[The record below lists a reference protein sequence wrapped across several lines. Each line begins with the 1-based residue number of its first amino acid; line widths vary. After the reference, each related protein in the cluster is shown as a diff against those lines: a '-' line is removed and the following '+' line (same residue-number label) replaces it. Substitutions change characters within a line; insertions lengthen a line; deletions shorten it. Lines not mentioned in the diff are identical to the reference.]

1 MEAVVKNLERTAEL
15 LAVSQTEIV
24 QRWDKQTLDR
34 AFQWT
39 QYCEHLYTRFHANPT
54 VRDILEKRLQVT
66 NESLRTTFQGYT
78 DITFSDLSQCQH
90 LLLVGLLNNA
100 AVPSSV
106 IKQLFDTSCSKTVGD
121 KSKDA
126 TGHCTELIEVKSAC
140 KVLSAIYLKRSTSFP
155 GPDADVVGTTLM
167 EMLDILLSPA
177 TGGSN
182 VGLAEKLLDSILQTC
197 GEYENFSGV
206 VAAALLSR
214 KNNSAASATTA
225 AASTTTA
232 SATTAAAST
241 TTASA
246 KTAAASTT
254 TASAT
259 TAAASTT
266 TTTASATTAA
276 ASTTTAATTA
286 AASSASATTA
296 ASTMASG
303 GVSLDFILD
312 WLQQHHSL
320 LQHMCSTLPIGLLMD
335 LYRQSVRFR
344 VTYCDMLK
352 QWGSQL
358 EYDMGEGE
366 WVQVFTTNGVSFKT
380 LSDHYR
386 SLLGACPSMKEDIE
400 RELTELKV
408 ADGDFDVR
416 GLSVWGDLLSELNKV

>member
-39 QYCEHLYTRFHANPT
+39 QYCEHLYTRFHANTT
-54 VRDILEKRLQVT
+54 VRDILEKQLQVT

-140 KVLSAIYLKRSTSFP
+140 KVLSAIYLKGSTSFP

-214 KNNSAASATTA
+214 KNNSATAAASATTA
-225 AASTTTA
+225 AAS
-232 SATTAAAST
+232 ATT
-241 TTASA
+241 
-246 KTAAASTT
+246 
-254 TASAT
+254 
-259 TAAASTT
+259 
-266 TTTASATTAA
+266 
-276 ASTTTAATTA
+276 
-286 AASSASATTA
+286 
-296 ASTMASG
+296 SG

-386 SLLGACPSMKEDIE
+386 SLLGACPSMEEDIE
-400 RELTELKV
+400 RELTELRV

>member
-1 MEAVVKNLERTAEL
+1 MEAVVKNLERTMEL
-15 LAVSQTEIV
+15 LAVSQTETV

-39 QYCEHLYTRFHANPT
+39 QYCEHVYTRFHANPT
-54 VRDILEKRLQVT
+54 VRDILEKQLQVT

-78 DITFSDLSQCQH
+78 DFTFSDLSQCQH

-106 IKQLFDTSCSKTVGD
+106 IKLLFDTRTVGG

-126 TGHCTELIEVKSAC
+126 TGHCTELIEVKSAR

-155 GPDADVVGTTLM
+155 GPDVDVIGMTLM
-167 EMLDILLSPA
+167 EILDTLLSPA
-177 TGGSN
+177 SGVSK
-182 VGLAEKLLDSILQTC
+182 VGLAEKLLDNILQTC
-197 GEYENFSGV
+197 GENEIFSGV

-214 KNNSAASATTA
+214 KHNKTATTA
-225 AASTTTA
+225 AATTTKMV
-232 SATTAAAST
+232 SE
-241 TTASA
+241 
-246 KTAAASTT
+246 
-254 TASAT
+254 
-259 TAAASTT
+259 
-266 TTTASATTAA
+266 
-276 ASTTTAATTA
+276 
-286 AASSASATTA
+286 
-296 ASTMASG
+296 
-303 GVSLDFILD
+303 GVSLDFILV
-312 WLQQHHSL
+312 WLQQHYSL

-335 LYRQSVRFR
+335 LYQQSVRFR
-344 VTYCDMLK
+344 VTYRDMLK

-366 WVQVFTTNGVSFKT
+366 WVQMYTTDGVSFKT

-386 SLLGACPSMKEDIE
+386 SLLGACPSTKEDVE

-408 ADGDFDVR
+408 ADGDFDVG

>member
-1 MEAVVKNLERTAEL
+1 MEAIVKNVERTTEL
-15 LAVSQTEIV
+15 LAVSQTETV

-39 QYCEHLYTRFHANPT
+39 QYCQHVYTRFHANPT
-54 VRDILEKRLQVT
+54 VRDILEKQLQVT
-66 NESLRTTFQGYT
+66 NESLRTTFLGYT

-106 IKQLFDTSCSKTVGD
+106 VKLLFDTITVGG
-121 KSKDA
+121 KYKDA
-126 TGHCTELIEVKSAC
+126 TGHCIELIEVKSAC

-155 GPDADVVGTTLM
+155 GPDADVLGMTLM

-177 TGGSN
+177 TGGSK
-182 VGLAEKLLDSILQTC
+182 VGLAGKLLDNLLQTC
-197 GEYENFSGV
+197 GENENFSGV

-214 KNNSAASATTA
+214 KDN
-225 AASTTTA
+225 
-232 SATTAAAST
+232 
-241 TTASA
+241 
-246 KTAAASTT
+246 KTAAATT
-254 TASAT
+254 K
-259 TAAASTT
+259 
-266 TTTASATTAA
+266 
-276 ASTTTAATTA
+276 
-286 AASSASATTA
+286 
-296 ASTMASG
+296 MASE
-303 GVSLDFILD
+303 GVSFHFILD

-320 LQHMCSTLPIGLLMD
+320 LHNMCSTLPIGLLMD
-335 LYRQSVRFR
+335 LYQQSVRFR
-344 VTYCDMLK
+344 VTYGDMLK

-358 EYDMGEGE
+358 EYDVGEEE
-366 WVQVFTTNGVSFKT
+366 WVQMDTTDGVSFKT

-386 SLLGACPSMKEDIE
+386 SLLGACPSTKEDVE